1 MKVEPY
7 YQQQRCSAMTVVSG
21 SIWFMACGYSQGFL
35 GDDASND
42 TGVLSKTSIFRAF
55 ERYVFGT
62 LGHEANIIII

>member
-1 MKVEPY
+1 
-7 YQQQRCSAMTVVSG
+7 
-21 SIWFMACGYSQGFL
+21 MACGYSQGVL